1 MSSGITR
8 KYAPDDVAIVVGTQP
23 VTGVKSGTFVEVDRA
38 VDTAELDV
46 GSDGEVTLIISP
58 NQSGTMK
65 ITVQQSSPINDYLTT
80 LFQALQAKQLSNA
93 VVAFTLNDK
102 NGNTICSAQQSV
114 VKKPAK
120 VTFADKTEGWE
131 WTLLTGY
138 LSIAPGSQASV
149 TG

>member
-1 MSSGITR
+1 MPSGLTR

-38 VDTAELDV
+38 VDMAELDV
-46 GSDGEVTLIISP
+46 GSDGEVTLIINP

-65 ITVQQSSPINDYLTT
+65 LTVQQSSPINDYLST
-80 LFQALQAKQLSNA
+80 LSQQLQAKNLSAA
-93 VVAFTLNDK
+93 VVPFTLNDK
-102 NGNTICSAQQSV
+102 NGNTICSAQQAV

-138 LSIAPGSQASV
+138 LNIQPGSQAV
-149 TG
+149 IGA

>member
-1 MSSGITR
+1 MPSGITR
-8 KYAPDDVAIVVGTQP
+8 QYAPDKVAVVVGTQP
-23 VTGVKSGTFVEVDRA
+23 VSGMKSGTFVEVDRA

-46 GSDGEVTLIISP
+46 GSDGEVTLIINP

-65 ITVQQSSPINDYLTT
+65 LTVQQSSPINDYFNT
-80 LFQALQAKQLSNA
+80 LFQALQQKNLGVA
-93 VVAFTLNDK
+93 VVPFTVSDK
-102 NGNTICSAQQSV
+102 NGSTVCSAQQAV

-138 LSIAPGSQASV
+138 LNIAPGGQASI
-149 TG
+149 T